1 MHKKSF
7 FLDGPLRGGGGKI
20 PLTTKQKITFFYKG
34 KNWRK
39 QIWTTK
45 VWSGG
50 VTQTL
55 VVRPLLCASSLMFPY
70 FFTESSKSAKTLGLY
85 KVISERMYKYILGVT
100 PTIQTKT
107 VSTIHNSFNKPM
119 IYLMLYNI
127 IYITWSKNTFN
138 IF

>member
-1 MHKKSF
+1 
-7 FLDGPLRGGGGKI
+7 
-20 PLTTKQKITFFYKG
+20 
-34 KNWRK
+34 
-39 QIWTTK
+39 
-45 VWSGG
+45 
-50 VTQTL
+50 
-55 VVRPLLCASSLMFPY
+55 MFPY

-85 KVISERMYKYILGVT
+85 KVISERMYKYIIGVT